1 MREWGAPARVGK
13 RIGCGLV
20 RLLPVFALGWIELLV
35 PFAREANPVALA
47 CGVVAVYFAA
57 AIQITSLFKSRLPE
71 RLWRY
76 IRRTAFAVFALATV
90 HTFTAGSDA
99 DGPLVRCSAA
109 VVGAAFV
116 VQVVY
121 RLVAGRRAHR
131 AATHPTAGSVAG
143 SAAPQA
149 TPVDPVKPRGFHR
162 LTVADVLRETA
173 DAVSM
178 AFVVPDDIVAAFHFR
193 PGSASP

>member
-131 AATHPTAGSVAG
+131 AATHPSRFRCRFR
-143 SAAPQA
+143 SAASNPGRSCEA
-149 TPVDPVKPRGFHR
+149 SRFPPAHRRRRPAGDSRRSLHGLRGSR
-162 LTVADVLRETA
+162 
-173 DAVSM
+173 
-178 AFVVPDDIVAAFHFR
+178 
-193 PGSASP
+193 